1 MWAKGPTLNNTNSPQ
16 TQPCPPTFETALL
29 ELEGIVHQL
38 EDGELGLEE
47 ALARYEQGVALLK
60 HCYGVLQ
67 RSERKIELLSGVDAD
82 GNPIVESFSDEATFN
97 HADPAPA
104 KPKRRTAGVKNAA
117 SQRPVSTEPPE
128 GCVDDST
135 RLF

>member
-1 MWAKGPTLNNTNSPQ
+1 LTNTNTPQ
-16 TQPCPPTFETALL
+16 TQPCPPTFESALH

-47 ALARYEQGVALLK
+47 ALARYEQGVSLLK

-67 RSERKIELLSGVDAD
+67 RSERKIELLSGVDSD
-82 GNPIVESFSDEATFN
+82 GNPTTEPFDDEATFD
-97 HADPAPA
+97 ARQTASA
-104 KPKRRTAGVKNAA
+104 KPKRRSAGAKNTASEPPTA
-117 SQRPVSTEPPE
+117 SKPPE